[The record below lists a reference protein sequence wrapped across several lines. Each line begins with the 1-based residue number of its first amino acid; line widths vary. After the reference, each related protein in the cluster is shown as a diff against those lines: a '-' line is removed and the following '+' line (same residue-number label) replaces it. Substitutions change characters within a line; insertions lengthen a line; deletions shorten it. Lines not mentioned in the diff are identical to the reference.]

1 MFLKTALATVCLS
14 LLASAPSSA
23 QTTNLSDELQGTWLG
38 EEVNSKSADTWTM
51 TVMGNSL
58 RLDGPGK
65 VEWYDS
71 PITLAPNESPKQLEV
86 SISECPV
93 AEFVGKSSRLIYK
106 IEGDTLTMVGNKPG
120 VPHAPKDFNG
130 DENSRRFVF
139 NRVQQAAT
147 DSAAK
152 PSAESTKVIPGLGT
166 VTDPNS
172 DCQITGDATRL
183 TISIPGSDH
192 ALVTEQ
198 KRMTAPRI
206 LQEVSG
212 DFTAQV
218 KISANYPKDTATIV
232 PGRLPFQGAGLL
244 LWADSD
250 TYIRFENAQLKF
262 ERGGQTH
269 HQIYQSWELRF
280 AGKPL
285 RMGGSMDKIVDSAD
299 MTLRITRKGNTVTGA
314 VSEDGTTWHELDPL
328 TVKLPE
334 NVHIGLVAGHN
345 TTSPIEA
352 RFENFV
358 LTPLAKKVQ

>member
-1 MFLKTALATVCLS
+1 MS
-14 LLASAPSSA
+14 I
-23 QTTNLSDELQGTWLG
+23 
-38 EEVNSKSADTWTM
+38 
-51 TVMGNSL
+51 MGNSL
-58 RLDGPGK
+58 RLDGPDK

-71 PITLAPNESPKQLEV
+71 IIALAPNESPKQLKV

-130 DENSRRFVF
+130 DGNSRRFVF
-139 NRVQQAAT
+139 KRAQQAAT
-147 DSAAK
+147 GSAAK
-152 PSAESTKVIPGLGT
+152 PPAESTKVIPGLGT

-218 KISANYPKDTATIV
+218 KILANYPKDTATIV
-232 PGRLPFQGAGLL
+232 PGRLPFQGAGC
-244 LWADSD
+244 SS
-250 TYIRFENAQLKF
+250 
-262 ERGGQTH
+262 GQIPIPIFGSRMRSSNSSVRVKLITKS
-269 HQIYQSWELRF
+269 IKAGNYALPASRF
-280 AGKPL
+280 AWAGPW
-285 RMGGSMDKIVDSAD
+285 
-299 MTLRITRKGNTVTGA
+299 TR
-314 VSEDGTTWHELDPL
+314 
-328 TVKLPE
+328 
-334 NVHIGLVAGHN
+334 
-345 TTSPIEA
+345 
-352 RFENFV
+352 
-358 LTPLAKKVQ
+358 